1 MTAKAFI
8 WYSGIIIIGGFAV
21 WLLYEVAQWF
31 LSI

>member
-1 MTAKAFI
+1 MTFKGFLL
-8 WYSGIIIIGGFAV
+8 YSGILIIGGFAV